1 MFINTHHSPIFS
13 LHTSYIYCNL
23 FIRIIASSVCRS
35 KIGKLG
41 LIINF
46 PRNKLQLQSNPYIQP
61 FQLLSLSIHRYTSS
75 IKEPIRS
82 IFVNFANFSSQPYS
96 FNFIQQFYLKLETFS
111 LNSTL
116 SFNYYYHHPNIL
128 CLDSLS
134 IRSLLRLEILKF
146 SRNQETN
153 SLLPPF
159 ISSLVWSSAANL
171 LFISHL
177 CRRGL
182 FCNSTILGNG
192 FDAFAN
198 KLLLNS
204 AGRIY

>member
-23 FIRIIASSVCRS
+23 FIRIIASSVYRS

-82 IFVNFANFSSQPYS
+82 IFVNFANFSSQPCS

-134 IRSLLRLEILKF
+134 IRSLLRLEISKF

-153 SLLPPF
+153 SLLPPLYFFPRF
-159 ISSLVWSSAANL
+159 IFCLQLALHFTPLSARPFLQFNDPGERL
-171 LFISHL
+171 R
-177 CRRGL
+177 CVR
-182 FCNSTILGNG
+182 
-192 FDAFAN
+192 
-198 KLLLNS
+198 K
-204 AGRIY
+204 